1 MWGDLQPIISGVLAV
16 VSIVSAALVGV
27 LVGTQKTLRDT
38 VADRG
43 VRIEDLEKEQ
53 ARKDS
58 EHAKELAARES
69 ELTEANS
76 ENRILKSMV
85 TNKVEIV
92 ALTDLM
98 DEHHRQATHTWA
110 SIDGHIEQIPTR
122 IAAVLREHKDEN
134 P

>member
-1 MWGDLQPIISGVLAV
+1 MWDSIQPVASGVLFVVTVIASAV
-16 VSIVSAALVGV
+16 CGV
-27 LVGTQKTLRDT
+27 LVGTNRTNKDT
-38 VADRG
+38 IEARG
-43 VRIEDLEKEQ
+43 IRIADLEADV
-53 ARKDS
+53 ARKDT
-58 EHAKELAARES
+58 EHAKELAAKNS

-98 DEHHRQATHTWA
+98 DTHHKEATHTWA
-110 SIDGHIEQIPTR
+110 SIDGHIEAIPQQ
-122 IAAVLREHKDEN
+122 IAAVLREHKDKK